1 MTEYV
6 QLRQA
11 DLSALAD
18 ADEVVTYVAYALF
31 CAWFPGYHTSGPIGE
46 DLENWKA
53 IAVDDAKAAIDA
65 LRMLGLL
72 SDPEGAKVNAEEMK
86 GDME

>member
-1 MTEYV
+1 MTEYM
-6 QLRQA
+6 QLRQS

-18 ADEVVTYVAYALF
+18 ADETVTYVAYALF
-31 CAWFPGYHTSGPIGE
+31 CAWFPWHRTSGPVGD

-53 IAVDDAKAAIDA
+53 IAVDDAKVAVDA
-65 LRMLGLL
+65 LRMLGWTP
-72 SDPEGAKVNAEEMK
+72 DAEGAKVNGEEMK